1 MYTEEVIKFALSR
14 KDDKRLQTFDRVTT
28 FPLKTNVFKLCGNE
42 MLNVCKAKVTVK
54 ILSKECEIEMYIT
67 YNIFLKYME
76 TKCVSEMKK
85 YVKFEV
91 KKQC

>member
-1 MYTEEVIKFALSR
+1 MYTEEVIKFALSS

-42 MLNVCKAKVTVK
+42 MLNVCKAEVTVK

>member
-1 MYTEEVIKFALSR
+1 
-14 KDDKRLQTFDRVTT
+14 
-28 FPLKTNVFKLCGNE
+28 
-42 MLNVCKAKVTVK
+42 
-54 ILSKECEIEMYIT
+54 MYIT